1 MKNSIKS
8 LIAVAGI
15 AFAAATFAPLASAQ
29 TVKVPAV
36 TTPVVT
42 ADQSMSNDVKMKH
55 PTCSNGRMSNE
66 CKMMM
71 KHRHHMKKH
80 KKHMKHKM
88 MMKKY

>member
-1 MKNSIKS
+1 MKNSIKTF
-8 LIAVAGI
+8 LTVAGI

-36 TTPVVT
+36 TTPAVT
-42 ADQSMSNDVKMKH
+42 PDPSMSNDAKMKH
-55 PTCSNGRMSNE
+55 PACSNGRMDNK

-80 KKHMKHKM
+80 KKHMKHH